1 VSGITLVISVS
12 AAARIAGVLS
22 VKHST
27 NGLQHSLRASGTTNL
42 IDSVFL
48 LIQPNISVLSSGL
61 S

>member
-1 VSGITLVISVS
+1 MSGITLVIKVS

-27 NGLQHSLRASGTTNL
+27 KGLQHSLRVSGTTNL